1 MFEKE
6 VAKGIHRIENVAT
19 NWYIVEEDDR
29 LTVVDAG
36 VPRSWNSFIEALA
49 ELHREVTDV
58 EAIIL
63 THAHFDHTG
72 FAERARSE
80 LGVPVFVHEDDVPL
94 TKKPWQYVHERHPLR
109 YANNPK
115 TLSVFG
121 SFLINRA
128 FWPTPIKQVER
139 FKEDDSLPVP
149 GSPRIVYTPGHTLGH
164 CGFLFEDR
172 DTLIAGDAI
181 VTFDPYTGR
190 TGPRVVARAA
200 AADSE
205 RAFDSLEAI
214 ACSGATTILTGH
226 GEPWREGAEAAVRH
240 AREAGIA

>member
-1 MFEKE
+1 MFERE
-6 VAKGIHRIENVAT
+6 VAKGIHRIENCAT
-19 NWYIVEEDDR
+19 NWYIVEEGDKV
-29 LTVVDAG
+29 TVVDAG
-36 VPRSWNSFIEALA
+36 VPRSWNAFIKALA
-49 ELHREVTDV
+49 ELGRDLSDV

-80 LGVPVFVHEDDVPL
+80 VGIPVFVHEDDVPL

-109 YANNPK
+109 YANNAT

-128 FWPTPIKQVER
+128 FWPTPIQEVER
-139 FKEDDSLPVP
+139 FKEGGTLPVP
-149 GSPRIVYTPGHTLGH
+149 GSPRVVYTPGHTLGH
-164 CGFLFEDR
+164 CAFLFEDR

-181 VTFDPYTGR
+181 VTLDPYTGR
-190 TGPRVVARAA
+190 TGPRLVARAA

-205 RAFDSLEAI
+205 RAFDSLDAI
-214 ACSGATTILTGH
+214 EQTRATTILTGH
-226 GEPWREGAEAAVRH
+226 GEPWREGAEAAARH